1 MKQSTAKKGV
11 ITTAIKGDFKERVL
25 AFAHTIQGGVS
36 KEYMAELKKH
46 QAEADFIEK
55 NM

>member
-1 MKQSTAKKGV
+1 MKQPTATKGI
-11 ITTAIKGDFKERVL
+11 ITPAVKGDFKERVL

-55 NM
+55 NL